1 MKTTVKLRH
10 IKQSATKV
18 RFVLKQ
24 VTGLSVSKALDRLR
38 FANKKAS
45 VFIYKALNSGISN
58 LSTLNDNVDKENLY
72 IIDAYVDQ
80 GPTMKR
86 FRPRAM
92 GRATPIRKR
101 SSHLTITISDNKG

>member
-1 MKTTVKLRH
+1 MN
-10 IKQSATKV
+10 
-18 RFVLKQ
+18 
-24 VTGLSVSKALDRLR
+24 SV
-38 FANKKAS
+38 
-45 VFIYKALNSGISN
+45 ISN

-72 IIDAYVDQ
+72 ITDAYVDQ

>member
-58 LSTLNDNVDKENLY
+58 LSTLKYCNAGLKDVPSASFGLY
-72 IIDAYVDQ
+72 W
-80 GPTMKR
+80 
-86 FRPRAM
+86 
-92 GRATPIRKR
+92 
-101 SSHLTITISDNKG
+101 

>member
-24 VTGLSVSKALDRLR
+24 VTGLSVSKALDRLT

-72 IIDAYVDQ
+72 ITDAYVDQ